1 MPNDLINEDPIIAR
15 NFYLE
20 IDGGD
25 KVPLTGISGFDV
37 EVDVV
42 DVNQNLPGGQQ
53 VHIKTRGGTLQVSAV
68 TLSRV
73 APNSVTSDPIW
84 PWFLLIREEGTAG
97 QRKNGSIVLTDQVGK
112 ELARY
117 NFFNGW
123 PSKITT
129 GDMEVGANNHL
140 TEQITLVSERMDR
153 VK

>member
-73 APNSVTSDPIW
+73 APSSVTSDPIW
-84 PWFLLIREEGTAG
+84 PWFMLIREEGTAG

-153 VK
+153 VT

>member
-1 MPNDLINEDPIIAR
+1 MPNDLVNEDPIIAR

-53 VHIKTRGGTLQVSAV
+53 IHIKTRGGTLQVSAV

-73 APNSVTSDPIW
+73 APSSVTSDPIW
-84 PWFLLIREEGTAG
+84 PWFILIREEGTMG

>member
-1 MPNDLINEDPIIAR
+1 MPNDLVNEDPIIAR

-25 KVPLTGISGFDV
+25 KIPLTGISGFDV

-53 VHIKTRGGTLQVSAV
+53 VHIKTRGGTLMVSAV
-68 TLSRV
+68 TLQRV
-73 APNSVTSDPIW
+73 APTSVTSDPIW
-84 PWFLLIREEGTAG
+84 PWFILIRDAGTAG

-117 NFFNGW
+117 NFINGW

-140 TEQITLVSERMDR
+140 TETITLVSERMDR

>member
-73 APNSVTSDPIW
+73 APSSVTSDPIW
-84 PWFLLIREEGTAG
+84 PWFMLIREEGTAG

>member
-73 APNSVTSDPIW
+73 APTSVTSDPIW